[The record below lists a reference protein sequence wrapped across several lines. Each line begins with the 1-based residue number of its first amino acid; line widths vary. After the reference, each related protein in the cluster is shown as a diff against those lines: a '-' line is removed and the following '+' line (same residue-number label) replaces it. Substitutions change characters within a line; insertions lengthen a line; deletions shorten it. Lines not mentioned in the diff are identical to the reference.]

1 MPRGGKKT
9 SGKTA
14 GKGRG
19 GAGKV
24 AGKKKKKL
32 NNPLFRARPR
42 TFGVGKDLPPPRD
55 MSRFVKWP
63 RYIMIQRQR
72 RVLLNRLKVPPAVNQ
87 FSQTLDKAQAGEVL
101 KLLNKY
107 RPEDRRAKARRLR
120 FEAKEL
126 AAGRAVEKKKPFAV
140 KYGLNHVTA
149 LVENNKA
156 KLVLIAHDVD
166 PLELVVW
173 LPTLCRK
180 KGVPYA
186 IIKGKSR
193 LGTLVN
199 QKQATAVAITQV
211 DQGDMA
217 DLARIAKSFKASF
230 NDRGEEIRKQWGGKE
245 VGIKSRHRRAAL
257 EKRLA
262 DEARARLG

>member
-9 SGKTA
+9 SSKSGRA
-14 GKGRG
+14 G
-19 GAGKV
+19 AAKV
-24 AGKKKKKL
+24 AGKQQKKKKL
-32 NNPLFRARPR
+32 NNPLFRPRPR

-63 RYIMIQRQR
+63 RYIIIQRQR
-72 RVLLNRLKVPPAVNQ
+72 RVLMNRLKVPPAVNQ

-101 KLLNKY
+101 KLLGKY

-120 FEAKEL
+120 YEAKER
-126 AAGRAVEKKKPFAV
+126 AAGREVEKKKPFAV
-140 KYGLNHVTA
+140 KYGLNHVTT

-217 DLARIAKSFKASF
+217 DLARIAKSCKEQF

-245 VGIKSRHRRAAL
+245 VGIKSRHRRTAM

-262 DEARARLG
+262 DEEKARTG